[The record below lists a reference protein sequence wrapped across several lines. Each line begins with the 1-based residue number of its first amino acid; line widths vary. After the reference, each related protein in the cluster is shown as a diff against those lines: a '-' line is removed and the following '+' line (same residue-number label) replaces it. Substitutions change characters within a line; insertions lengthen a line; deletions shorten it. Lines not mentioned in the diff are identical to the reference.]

1 MRVDLEMKKLSK
13 NVDAYVCTIHAK
25 NQFFNSGKTV
35 GHIPRE
41 IFCHIFYFIK
51 TRGGFVNGSVISTNI
66 THHLFHLVD
75 WKFCC
80 CLSFRAWNR
89 RRLKK
94 LKTLLIPFMTMITV
108 ELMIKKAMIKKTAI
122 FIETVQS
129 KSVSHTQTDQSD
141 FFIYTD
147 RSSEQEEDDLNVD
160 ISFDEPTW
168 TRAWTVCIFK
178 GGFQLKELN
187 FRTR

>member
-1 MRVDLEMKKLSK
+1 
-13 NVDAYVCTIHAK
+13 
-25 NQFFNSGKTV
+25 
-35 GHIPRE
+35 
-41 IFCHIFYFIK
+41 
-51 TRGGFVNGSVISTNI
+51 
-66 THHLFHLVD
+66 
-75 WKFCC
+75 
-80 CLSFRAWNR
+80 
-89 RRLKK
+89 
-94 LKTLLIPFMTMITV
+94 MITV
-108 ELMIKKAMIKKTAI
+108 GLMIKKAMIKKTAI

-168 TRAWTVCIFK
+168 TRAWTVYIFK